1 MKLRDACRHMH
12 AIRRWET
19 LIITSIL
26 GVPFVV
32 EMLEKVDRTYTKDEV
47 MSQMEPLISTW
58 FEERFD
64 NLTIPQA
71 KAIPVIHQ
79 RRNVLVSSPTG
90 SGKTLT
96 AFTSII
102 NELTRY
108 AREGTLEERVYCIY
122 VSPLKALANDV
133 NRNLN
138 EPLAQMRELAEERG
152 MNVPDIRVAVRSG
165 DTPQNERQK
174 MVRHPPH
181 ILITTPESLALIL
194 SAPKFSESFKNVE
207 WVILDE
213 IHDICD
219 SKRGAFLS
227 LTLER
232 LRNHCE
238 NDFVRIGLSATLAPI
253 EAIAAYLVGCNPD
266 GSCRDVALIESGSKK
281 QLDLK
286 VICPATDMTALPSDI
301 VNSMMYDMLKDLVDQ
316 HETTLV
322 FTNTRSGAESVVYK
336 LKERGLDSIEVHH
349 SSLSKEIRLDVE
361 ERLKHG
367 EIRCVVSSTSLELG
381 IDIGSV
387 DLVCQIGSP
396 KSVAKG
402 LQRIGRS
409 GHSFGKVAKGRL
421 LVFDPDDLVEC
432 AVMCRAAHR
441 GDIDRV
447 GIPENCLDVLSQTVV
462 GMSLDKKWDAHEA
475 YELVKGSYCYRN
487 LPEESFTQVLR
498 YLGSKDDFEGVYS
511 KIWYDPE
518 EANFGKRKGS
528 RMIYFMN
535 LGTIPEEAN
544 YRVVT
549 NHGSTAG
556 ELSEKFVERLS
567 PRDVFVLGGRSFE
580 FVRSKG
586 MTAYVKEASGRKP
599 TVPSWAGEMLPRSFD
614 LSMDIAEFRS
624 EMEDIIREKD
634 PDAIASISRDFDV
647 DEGSARSILSYFREQ
662 DAVAGFIP
670 DCRRL
675 AIEEYIDPSGNQKLV
690 FHFPFGRRVNDAL
703 SRAYAYRIT
712 GAIGSNVSIT
722 ISDDSFM
729 LGLPRKI
736 DPSTVP
742 AMVGPDEI
750 DPILRKAIRDSEI
763 FKLRF
768 RHTASRSFMIL
779 RNYMGRP
786 ISVNRQQIRSTYL
799 LEALGDMENVPV
811 IEETY
816 REVLEDD
823 MDIKNAKVVL
833 DMIRSGGMKVD
844 VIRFTGTPSPF
855 AHSAILSGF
864 SDIVLMEDRSAL
876 LRELHR
882 KVLYRAL
889 GDSVSEFEFTEDQI
903 IPYFSQK
910 PPRALCKEDVP
921 KVLAS
926 TGPLQA
932 LRQRGRNIYAY
943 ADEDKATVDGWVRDL
958 INEGVLGTVF
968 LDETHVMTRS
978 EIPFYAAAT
987 RKERKLNDIDEA
999 VLERIGERTL
1009 LSEVTADLEVSEDA
1023 VFRSVRKLESMY
1035 LVTRAGITGNN
1046 RWYFSRADVPDMDRD
1061 SAIDRIVLRYL
1072 ECFAPATVQEVAY
1085 ALSLED
1091 SEAKTSLESLCAE
1104 EEVVKGKFLISEN
1117 DQYMLK
1123 LDYMRLKAGKDNV
1136 YDYETVERYRLSKG
1150 ERFLSIREYFEF
1162 YGSAGSELDV
1172 FQRVDGFDLSEW
1184 QEMRRSG
1191 EILLGR
1197 FVRGR
1202 VRFVLREDG
1211 ARLATMRND
1220 ETQPGDERVMEV
1232 IERSGR
1238 ATFRQILAA
1247 TGMDKEVAK
1256 EAVMRIDRS
1265 LMVVRDFDDKE
1276 DWGTENTYA
1285 PYTPDVPG
1293 DDALRTLTER
1303 AIRGYGP
1310 VPAGSMRFITGVSAD
1325 ETEAVTSD
1333 IGAETI
1339 LVGEG
1344 QTPMLVMSDEIP
1356 RLDDV
1361 PEQEFPLRILTLSDP
1376 DLGSKWAEITSR
1388 YGDKW
1393 IYPIVRGNTVVG
1405 AMEMWEMAGVID
1417 IRGMDMDDPSML
1429 PEVLAAIDRMMGFYR
1444 QKGMEIVRIREILN
1458 KDASELDD
1466 QVADVLLSNGYHL
1479 INGFYAKGRF
1489 EPWTVSE
1496 DILISMAIRRQ
1507 GVSKTDWKGTAAIL
1521 LNSRGYVRG
1530 EQELPI
1536 RVRDTSSLKKQ
1547 LDGTGAL
1554 KIALMPSFIGYA
1566 TPETAGLYRSAKAIV
1581 MSEPAKSV
1589 LGIVRRDQ
1597 PISRK
1602 EIFSN
1607 SPYSQEVTS
1616 EAINELVRGTVIG
1629 QDLDSRYVEVKD
1641 AGIDRFDAL
1650 KRVAAEHFKGF
1661 GSFTADL
1668 FSLFIECRMSEA
1680 RRVLAELENDGVVKK
1695 GFFMEGDPTLR
1706 WMLSPDVGKRHI
1718 GFGESFVL
1726 NTQDNLSLYLREHI
1740 RAHCGSTKAVIMRGP
1755 EIIGS
1760 FKGKVCVSGAKVEE
1774 FEGSDRASRILKEA
1788 AQAAGVRL
1796 ESQRERDDD
1805 DWDVSEFYSKLNLGA

>member
-1 MKLRDACRHMH
+1 MFQSQVLAPVPE
-12 AIRRWET
+12 I
-19 LIITSIL
+19 LITDLFMGLTIV
-26 GVPFVV
+26 VP
-32 EMLEKVDRTYTKDEV
+32 MLEKVDKTYTKDEV
-47 MSQMEPLISTW
+47 MSLMEPLISTW
-58 FEERFD
+58 FDERFGD
-64 NLTIPQA
+64 LTIPQA

-108 AREGTLEERVYCIY
+108 AREGTLDERVYCIY

-138 EPLAQMRELAEERG
+138 QPLEEMRQLAAERG

-165 DTPQNERQK
+165 DTPQSERQK

-194 SAPKFSESFKNVE
+194 SAPKFSEAFENVE

-232 LRNHCE
+232 LRYHCQRE
-238 NDFVRIGLSATLAPI
+238 FVRIGLSATLAPI
-253 EAIAAYLVGCNPD
+253 ESIAAYLVGCNPD

-286 VICPATDMTALPSDI
+286 VICPAADMTTLPSDI
-301 VNSMMYDMLKDLVDQ
+301 VNSMMYDMLKDLIDQ

-336 LKERGLDSIEVHH
+336 LKERGLESVEVHH
-349 SSLSKEIRLDVE
+349 SSLGKEIRLDVE
-361 ERLKHG
+361 ERLKRG
-367 EIRCVVSSTSLELG
+367 EIKCVVSSTSLELG

-447 GIPENCLDVLSQTVV
+447 GIPENCLDVLSQTIV
-462 GMSLDKKWDAHEA
+462 GMSLDRKWDVGDA
-475 YELVKGSYCYRN
+475 YYLVKGSYCYRN
-487 LPEESFTQVLR
+487 LSEESFNEVLR

-511 KIWYDPE
+511 KIWYDEQE
-518 EANFGKRKGS
+518 EQFGRKKGS

-549 NHGSTAG
+549 NHGTTAG

-614 LSMDIAEFRS
+614 LSMDIAEFRKEMGSRIS
-624 EMEDIIREKD
+624 E
-634 PDAIASISRDFDV
+634 PDKEAVKGISEEFDV

-662 DAVAGFIP
+662 EAVAGFIP
-670 DCRRL
+670 DCDRL

-712 GAIGSNVSIT
+712 GAIGANVSVT

-736 DPSTVP
+736 DPATVP
-742 AMVGPDEI
+742 GMIGTSELE
-750 DPILRKAIRDSEI
+750 PILRKSIRDSEI

-768 RHTASRSFMIL
+768 RHTAARSFMIL

-786 ISVNRQQIRSTYL
+786 ISVNRQQVRSSYL

-823 MDIKNAKVVL
+823 MDVKNARVVL
-833 DMIRSGGMKVD
+833 DMIGSGKMSVD
-844 VIRFTGTPSPF
+844 IIRFTGTPSPF

-889 GDSVSEFEFTEDQI
+889 GDGISEFEFTEDQI
-903 IPYFSQK
+903 VPYYSQK
-910 PPRALCKEDVP
+910 PPRAVCKDDIP
-921 KVLAS
+921 KLLAS

-932 LRQRGRNIYAY
+932 IRQRGRNVYAY
-943 ADEDKATVDGWVRDL
+943 SDEDKATVDGWIRDL
-958 INEGVLGTVF
+958 INDGTLGTVF
-968 LDETHVMTRS
+968 LDETHVMLAS
-978 EIPFYAAAT
+978 EIPYYAAAT
-987 RKERKLNDIDEA
+987 RKDRELNETDKA
-999 VLERIGERTL
+999 VYNCIGERTAM
-1009 LSEVTADLEVSEDA
+1009 SEITAELEISEDKT
-1023 VFRSVRKLESMY
+1023 FRSVRKLESMY
-1035 LVTRAGITGNN
+1035 LVTRSGIAGNN
-1046 RWYFSRADVPDMDRD
+1046 RWYFSRTDYPEMDR
-1061 SAIDRIVLRYL
+1061 SAATDRIVLRYL

-1085 ALSLED
+1085 ALSLDD
-1091 SEAKTSLESLCAE
+1091 SAARSSLESLCAE
-1104 EEVVKGKFLISEN
+1104 EEVVKGRFLISEG

-1123 LDYMRLKAGKDNV
+1123 LDYMRLKAGRDNV

-1150 ERFLSIREYFEF
+1150 EMFPSIRAYFEF

-1172 FQRVDGFDLSEW
+1172 YQRVEGFDLREW
-1184 QEMRRSG
+1184 QRMRRDG

-1197 FVRGR
+1197 FVRGK
-1202 VRFVLREDG
+1202 VRFVLKEDG
-1211 ARLATMRND
+1211 DRFATLRVD
-1220 ETQPGDERVMEV
+1220 ETQPGDERILEV
-1232 IERSGR
+1232 IERNGG
-1238 ATFRQILAA
+1238 ATLRQIIAA
-1247 TGMDKEVAK
+1247 TGMEKEAAK

-1265 LMVVRDFDDKE
+1265 LKVIRTFDDKE
-1276 DWGTENTYA
+1276 DWGTENTYSV
-1285 PYTPDVPG
+1285 YEPDEPAG
-1293 DDALRTLTER
+1293 DPARDLT
-1303 AIRGYGP
+1303 AAAVRGYGP
-1310 VPAGSMRFITGVSAD
+1310 VPVTALRFITGLPAD
-1325 ETEAVTSD
+1325 RSEAIAAE
-1333 IGAETI
+1333 IGAQTI

-1344 QTPMLVMSDEIP
+1344 QTPMLIMPDEIP
-1356 RLDDV
+1356 ALSEV
-1361 PEQEFPLRILTLSDP
+1361 PEQEFPLRVLSLYDP
-1376 DLGSKWAEITSR
+1376 DMGSKWAEITSR
-1388 YGDKW
+1388 YGDRW
-1393 IYPIVRGNTVVG
+1393 IYPIARGDTVVG
-1405 AMEMWEMAGVID
+1405 AIEMWEMAGVID
-1417 IRGMDMDDPSML
+1417 IRGMDLDSPDLL
-1429 PEVLAAIDRMMGFYR
+1429 PGALDAVDRIMGFYS
-1444 QKGMEIVRIREILN
+1444 QKGMEIVRIREILK
-1458 KDASELDD
+1458 KDAADLDEET
-1466 QVADVLLSNGYHL
+1466 VALLESKGYHEV
-1479 INGFYAKGRF
+1479 NGFYAKGRF
-1489 EPWTVSE
+1489 DPWTVE
-1496 DILISMAIRRQ
+1496 ENLLISMAIRRQ
-1507 GVSKTDWKGTAAIL
+1507 GVAKADRLPGAEDL
-1521 LNSRGYVRG
+1521 LRVRGYIRG
-1530 EQELPI
+1530 DQETLI
-1536 RVRDTSSLKKQ
+1536 RIRDSSSLKKQ
-1547 LDGTGAL
+1547 LDGTGAI
-1554 KIALMPSFIGYA
+1554 KTALMPSYIGYA
-1566 TPETAGLYRSAKAIV
+1566 SPSEASLYRSAKAIQFT
-1581 MSEPAKSV
+1581 EPAKNV

-1597 PISRK
+1597 PVSRK
-1602 EIFSN
+1602 DIISA
-1607 SPYSQEVTS
+1607 SPYSQEVTA

-1629 QDLDSRYVEVKD
+1629 QGPDSRYSEVKD
-1641 AGIDRFDAL
+1641 IGMDRTEAL
-1650 KRVAAEHFKGF
+1650 KEVTRRHFRAF

-1668 FSLFIECRMSEA
+1668 IAGFIECRMGET
-1680 RRVLAELENDGVVKK
+1680 RRILSSLEDEGFLKK
-1695 GFFMEGDPTLR
+1695 GFFVEGDPTLR
-1706 WMLSPDVGKRHI
+1706 WMTAADVGKEPI
-1718 GFGESFVL
+1718 GFGETFVL
-1726 NTQDNLSLYLREHI
+1726 NTQDNLSLYLRDVI
-1740 RAHCGSTKAVIMRGP
+1740 KARCETAKSVVMHGP

-1760 FKGKVCVSGAKVEE
+1760 FKGKICASGAKVEE
-1774 FEGSDRASRILKEA
+1774 FEGTDRAGRVMKEA
-1788 AQAAGVRL
+1788 AQSVGVRL
-1796 ESQRERDDD
+1796 ESQREQDDD
-1805 DWDVSEFYSKLNLGA
+1805 DWDVSEFYSKLNLGSRL

>member
-1 MKLRDACRHMH
+1 MSVLNEVK
-12 AIRRWET
+12 T
-19 LIITSIL
+19 LITTLFMGLPI
-26 GVPFVV
+26 VV
-32 EMLEKVDRTYTKDEV
+32 EMLEKVDRTYTKEEV

-58 FEERFD
+58 FEERFGE
-64 NLTIPQA
+64 LTIPQA

-138 EPLAQMRELAEERG
+138 EPLAQMRELAQERG

-238 NDFVRIGLSATLAPI
+238 REFVRIGLSATLAPI

-266 GSCRDVALIESGSKK
+266 GTCRDVALIESGSKK

-286 VICPATDMTALPSDI
+286 VICPAADMTALPSDI
-301 VNSMMYDMLKDLVDQ
+301 VNSMMYDKLKELVDG
-316 HETTLV
+316 HDTTLI

-367 EIRCVVSSTSLELG
+367 QIRCVVSSTSLELG

-396 KSVAKG
+396 KAVAKG

-462 GMSLDKKWDAHEA
+462 GMSLDKKWDVHEA
-475 YELVKGSYCYRN
+475 YDLVKGSYCYRN

-511 KIWYDPE
+511 KIWYDTE
-518 EANFGKRKGS
+518 EGNFGKRKGS

-549 NHGSTAG
+549 NHGTTAG

-614 LSMDIAEFRS
+614 LSMDIAVFRK
-624 EMEDIIREKD
+624 EMETIIKEAD
-634 PDAIASISRDFDV
+634 SDAIQGISRDFDV

-662 DAVAGFIP
+662 KAVAGFIP
-670 DCRRL
+670 DCDRL

-690 FHFPFGRRVNDAL
+690 FHYPFGRRVNDAL

-712 GAIGSNVSIT
+712 GAIGANVSVT

-729 LGLPRKI
+729 LGLPRKV
-736 DPSTVP
+736 DPATIP
-742 AMVGPDEI
+742 GMIGPDELE
-750 DPILRKAIRDSEI
+750 PILRKAIRDSEI

-768 RHTASRSFMIL
+768 RHTASRSFMVL

-786 ISVNRQQIRSTYL
+786 ISVNRQQVRSTYL

-823 MDIKNAKVVL
+823 MDVKNAKVVL
-833 DMIRSGGMKVD
+833 EMLRDGSMTVD
-844 VIRFTGTPSPF
+844 TIRFSGTPSPF

-889 GDSVSEFEFTEDQI
+889 GDTVSEFEFTEDQI
-903 IPYFSQK
+903 VPYYSQK
-910 PPRALCKEDVP
+910 PPRAGCREDIP
-921 KVLAS
+921 KVLAV

-932 LRQRGRNIYAY
+932 IRQRGRNIYAY
-943 ADEDKATVDGWVRDL
+943 SDEDKATVDGWVRDL
-958 INEGVLGTVF
+958 INDGTLGTVF
-968 LDETHVMTRS
+968 LDETHVMVAS
-978 EIPFYAAAT
+978 EIPYYASAT
-987 RKERKLNDIDEA
+987 RRDRRLSETDEA
-999 VLERIGERTL
+999 VLDRIGDRTA
-1009 LSEVTADLEVSEDA
+1009 LSEITADLEISEDA
-1023 VFRSVRKLESMY
+1023 AFRSVRKLESMY
-1035 LVTRAGITGNN
+1035 LITRTGIDGRN
-1046 RWYFSRADVPDMDRD
+1046 RWFFSRAEFPDTDRGL
-1061 SAIDRIVLRYL
+1061 AIDRMVLRYL

-1085 ALSLED
+1085 ALAIED
-1091 SEAKTSLESLCAE
+1091 SDARTSLESLCAE

-1136 YDYETVERYRLSKG
+1136 YDFETVERYRLTKG
-1150 ERFLSIREYFEF
+1150 ERFSTIRQYFEF

-1172 FQRVDGFDLSEW
+1172 YQRVDGFDLGEW

-1202 VRFVLREDG
+1202 VRFVLRED
-1211 ARLATMRND
+1211 ADRLAALRNI
-1220 ETQPGDERVMEV
+1220 EVQPGDERVMEA

-1238 ATFRQILAA
+1238 ATLRQVITA
-1247 TGMDKEVAK
+1247 TGLEKEVVKDAI
-1256 EAVMRIDRS
+1256 MRIDRS
-1265 LMVVRDFDDKE
+1265 LMVIRDFDDKE

-1285 PYTPDVPG
+1285 PYTPGEPK
-1293 DDALRTLTER
+1293 DDPAITLTR
-1303 AIRGYGP
+1303 NAVRGYGP
-1310 VPAGSMRFITGVSAD
+1310 VPASAMRFITGLSAD
-1325 ETEAVTSD
+1325 QTEAAAAE

-1344 QTPMLVMSDEIP
+1344 QAPMLIMPDEIP
-1356 RLDDV
+1356 NLENV
-1361 PEQEFPLRILTLSDP
+1361 PEQEFGIRVLSLSDP

-1393 IYPIVRGNTVVG
+1393 IYPLVKGNTVVG
-1405 AMEMWEMAGVID
+1405 ALEMWEMAGVID
-1417 IRGMDMDDPSML
+1417 IRGMDMDNPSML
-1429 PEVLAAIDRMMGFYR
+1429 PEVLDAVDRMMGFYR
-1444 QKGMEIVRIREILN
+1444 QKGMEIVRIREVLNTDAADLDETMVSILEE
-1458 KDASELDD
+1458 K
-1466 QVADVLLSNGYHL
+1466 GYHF

-1489 EPWTVSE
+1489 EPWSLPE
-1496 DILISMAIRRQ
+1496 EILISMAIRKQ
-1507 GVSKTDWKGTAAIL
+1507 GISKNDWKGTVEIL
-1521 LNSRGYVRG
+1521 MGRRGYIRG
-1530 EQELPI
+1530 DQEMPI
-1536 RVRDTSSLKKQ
+1536 RVRDVSSLKKQ
-1547 LDGTGAL
+1547 IEGTDAL
-1554 KIALMPSFIGYA
+1554 KVALLPSYIGYA
-1566 TPETAGLYRSAKAIV
+1566 TTEEASLYRAAKGANL
-1581 MSEPAKSV
+1581 SEPARNV
-1589 LGIVRRDQ
+1589 LGMV
-1597 PISRK
+1597 RK
-1602 EIFSN
+1602 EGSMSKKEIQMN
-1607 SPYSQEVTS
+1607 SPYSDEVVS
-1616 EAINELVRGTVIG
+1616 DAIGELVRGTVIA
-1629 QDLDSRYVEVKD
+1629 QRLDSRYIEVPD
-1641 AGIDRFDAL
+1641 SGMDRHEAL
-1650 KRVAAEHFKGF
+1650 KRVAVKHFEGF
-1661 GSFTADL
+1661 GSFPADL
-1668 FSLFIECRMSEA
+1668 LASFLECRMPET
-1680 RRVLAELENDGVVKK
+1680 RRVLADLEDEGVLKK
-1695 GFFMEGDPTLR
+1695 GFFMKDDPTLI
-1706 WMLSPDVGKRHI
+1706 WMLASDVGKRHLA
-1718 GFGESFVL
+1718 FGETFVL
-1726 NTQDNLSLYLREHI
+1726 NTQDNLSLYLRDYI
-1740 RAHCGSTKAVIMRGP
+1740 KARCGTARSVIMHGP

-1774 FEGSDRASRILKEA
+1774 FEGSDRASRVLKEA

-1796 ESQRERDDD
+1796 ESQRQRDDD
-1805 DWDVSEFYSKLNLGA
+1805 DWDVSEFYSKLNLGS

>member
-1 MKLRDACRHMH
+1 
-12 AIRRWET
+12 
-19 LIITSIL
+19 
-26 GVPFVV
+26 
-32 EMLEKVDRTYTKDEV
+32 MLEKVDRTYTKDEV
-47 MSQMEPLISTW
+47 MSMMEPLISTW
-58 FEERFD
+58 FDERFD
-64 NLTIPQA
+64 DLTVPQA

-79 RRNVLVSSPTG
+79 RRSVLVSSPTG

-122 VSPLKALANDV
+122 ISPLKALANDV

-138 EPLAQMRELAEERG
+138 EPLAQMRELAQERG

-165 DTPQNERQK
+165 DTPQNERQR

-181 ILITTPESLALIL
+181 ILITTPESMALIL

-238 NDFVRIGLSATLAPI
+238 RDFVRIGLSATLAPI
-253 EAIAAYLVGCNPD
+253 EAIASYLVGCGPD
-266 GSCRDVALIESGSKK
+266 GNCRDVALIESGSKK

-286 VICPATDMTALPSDI
+286 VICPAADMTALPSDV
-301 VNSMMYDMLKDLVDQ
+301 VNSMMYDTLKDLVDQ
-316 HETTLV
+316 HDTTLV

-336 LKERGLDSIEVHH
+336 LKERGLDNIEVHH
-349 SSLSKEIRLDVE
+349 SSLGKEIRLDVE
-361 ERLKHG
+361 ERLKRG
-367 EIRCVVSSTSLELG
+367 EIKCVVSSTSLELG

-447 GIPENCLDVLSQTVV
+447 GIPEDCLDVLSQTVV
-462 GMSLDKKWDAHEA
+462 GMSLDRKWGVDEA
-475 YELVKGSYCYRN
+475 YGLVKGSYCYRN
-487 LPEESFTQVLR
+487 LTKESFLQVLR

-511 KIWYDPE
+511 KIWYDAE
-518 EANFGKRKGS
+518 DGQFGKKKGS

-614 LSMDIAEFRS
+614 LSMDIARFRG
-624 EMEDIIREKD
+624 EMEGRIELPDRE
-634 PDAIASISRDFDV
+634 AVAGISADFDV
-647 DEGSARSILSYFREQ
+647 DEGSSRSILSYFREQ
-662 DAVAGFIP
+662 KAVAGFIP
-670 DCRRL
+670 DDRHL

-690 FHFPFGRRVNDAL
+690 FHYPFGRRVNDAL

-712 GAIGSNVSIT
+712 AMIGANVSVT

-736 DPSTVP
+736 DPAAVP
-742 AMVGPDEI
+742 QMVRSKDLEQ
-750 DPILRKAIRDSEI
+750 ILRKAIRDSEI

-768 RHTASRSFMIL
+768 RHTAARSFMVL

-799 LEALGDMENVPV
+799 LDAMGDMEDVPV

-823 MDIKNAKVVL
+823 MDVKSARYVL
-833 DMIRSGGMKVD
+833 ETIESGGMD
-844 VIRFTGTPSPF
+844 VTPIRFSGTPSPF

-889 GDSVSEFEFTEDQI
+889 GDSVSEFEFTEDQVV
-903 IPYFSQK
+903 PYYSQK
-910 PPRALCKEDVP
+910 IPRAMSEADIPRL
-921 KVLAS
+921 LAA

-932 LRQRGRNIYAY
+932 IRQRGRNVYSY
-943 ADEDKATVDGWVRDL
+943 CDDEKAVVDGWIRDL
-958 INEGVLGTVF
+958 INDGTLGTVF
-968 LDETHVMTRS
+968 LDETHVMVSS
-978 EIPFYAAAT
+978 EIPYYAAAT
-987 RKERKLNDIDEA
+987 RRQRDLTDADRA
-999 VLERIGERTL
+999 VYDRIGDRT
-1009 LSEVTADLEVSEDA
+1009 SVAEVAADLDISEDKA
-1023 VFRSVRKLESMY
+1023 FRTFRKLESMY
-1035 LVTRAGITGNN
+1035 LITRVGIDGRNK
-1046 RWYFSRADVPDMDRD
+1046 WYFGRADIPETDRQT
-1061 SAIDRIVLRYL
+1061 AVDRIILRFL
-1072 ECFAPATVQEVAY
+1072 ECFAPTTVQEIAY
-1085 ALSLED
+1085 ALSLDESD
-1091 SEAKTSLESLCAE
+1091 VRASLESLCAE
-1104 EEVVKGKFLISEN
+1104 DEVVRGKFLISET

-1136 YDYETVERYRLSKG
+1136 YDYETVERYRLTKG
-1150 ERFLSIREYFEF
+1150 ERFPTIRAFFEF

-1172 FQRVDGFDLSEW
+1172 YQRVDGFSLEEW
-1184 QEMRRSG
+1184 QRMRREG
-1191 EILLGR
+1191 EILYGR

-1202 VRFVLREDG
+1202 VRFVLAED
-1211 ARLATMRND
+1211 ADRFALLRSD
-1220 ETQPGDERVMEV
+1220 EMEPGDERVLEA
-1232 IERSGR
+1232 IRSAGR
-1238 ATFRQILAA
+1238 ATLRQITAM
-1247 TGMDKEVAK
+1247 TGLEKDVVKD
-1256 EAVMRIDRS
+1256 AVMRIDRS
-1265 LMVVRDFDDKE
+1265 LRIIRAFDDRE
-1276 DWGTENTYA
+1276 DWGTENTYEA
-1285 PYTPDVPG
+1285 FEPG
-1293 DDALRTLTER
+1293 DPGEGALSLLTER
-1303 AIRGYGP
+1303 AVRGYGP
-1310 VPAGSMRFITGVSAD
+1310 IPSSAMRFITGLPAD
-1325 ETEAVTSD
+1325 QTEALAKQA
-1333 IGAETI
+1333 GAETI

-1344 QTPMLVMSDEIP
+1344 QAPMLIMPDELP
-1356 RLDDV
+1356 ALDDV
-1361 PEQEFPLRILTLSDP
+1361 PEQDLPLRILSLYDP

-1388 YGDKW
+1388 YGDRW
-1393 IYPIVRGNTVVG
+1393 VYPVVRGDSVVG
-1405 AMEMWEMAGVID
+1405 ALEMWEMAGVVD
-1417 IRGMDMDDPSML
+1417 IRGMDMDGPELL
-1429 PEVLAAIDRMMGFYR
+1429 PEVLDAVDGMMGFFS
-1444 QKGMEIVRIREILN
+1444 QKRLEIVRIREVLT
-1458 KDASELDD
+1458 KDAEDLDEGM
-1466 QVADVLLSNGYHL
+1466 AAVLESKGYHFV
-1479 INGFYAKGRF
+1479 NGFYAKGRF
-1489 EPWTVSE
+1489 EPWTTSE
-1496 DILISMAIRRQ
+1496 SSLIALAIRRQ
-1507 GVSKTDWKGTAAIL
+1507 GVAASDRVFDAAAL
-1521 LNSRGYVRG
+1521 LRRRGYIRG
-1530 EQELPI
+1530 DQETLI
-1536 RVRDTSSLKKQ
+1536 RIRDDTALKTQ
-1547 LDGTGAL
+1547 LEGTGAL
-1554 KIALMPSFIGYA
+1554 KTSLLPSYQGYA
-1566 TPETAGLYRSAKAIV
+1566 ALETASLYRDAKALEL
-1581 MSEPAKSV
+1581 SEADRAV
-1589 LGIVRRDQ
+1589 VGIV
-1597 PISRK
+1597 SRTGSASKK
-1602 EIFSN
+1602 EILAD
-1607 SPYSQEVTS
+1607 SPYSQDATS
-1616 EAINELVRGTVIG
+1616 DAISELVRGTVLAQG
-1629 QDLDSRYVEVKD
+1629 TDSRYVVV
-1641 AGIDRFDAL
+1641 AGGGRIRDEAL
-1650 KRVAAEHFKGF
+1650 KEVAVRLFDSF
-1661 GSFTADL
+1661 GSFSADTL
-1668 FSLFIECRMSEA
+1668 SAFLECRMA
-1680 RRVLAELENDGVVKK
+1680 DTRRILSELEDDGVLVK

-1706 WMLSPDVGKRHI
+1706 WMRASDAGQEPL
-1718 GFGESFVL
+1718 GFSETFVL
-1726 NTQDNLSLYLREHI
+1726 NTQDNLSLYLREYI
-1740 RAHCGSTKAVIMRGP
+1740 KGVCGTTRAVVMRGT

-1760 FKGKVCVSGAKVEE
+1760 FKGKISASGAKVEE
-1774 FEGSDRASRILKEA
+1774 FEGSDRASRVLKEA
-1788 AQAAGVRL
+1788 AQSVGVRL
-1796 ESQRERDDD
+1796 ESEREREDD
-1805 DWDVSEFYSKLNLGA
+1805 DWDVSEFYSKLNLGS